1 MLIISTRLFCF
12 WEKDGRVLVSLLNLN
27 MSLKLDIHVL
37 TSLKRCRSIV
47 DTHFWNSQLNCGCPS
62 FASFVHLRNS
72 LLSCGCPTI
81 LHNFQLSLSWVSG
94 FNYMVLITTVVPT
107 LSTFIRLVKGGCP
120 SFNLNQ
126 NYGCLSFGFVIRR
139 GSGTGCAYG

>member
-47 DTHFWNSQLNCGCPS
+47 DTHFSKSQIKYGHPLLEQPAELWVSKFQLKRDQQWTHTFKFPDEMWVSS
-62 FASFVHLRNS
+62 FKFSVAVHIKQFFPE
-72 LLSCGCPTI
+72 LSCHSHGC
-81 LHNFQLSLSWVSG
+81 L
-94 FNYMVLITTVVPT
+94 VLITTVAAT

-120 SFNLNQ
+120 SFNL
-126 NYGCLSFGFVIRR
+126 
-139 GSGTGCAYG
+139 